1 MSTKQKKAK
10 HEYDLEGM
18 AEKVRT
24 LQKAA
29 TELKEMSG
37 GIQAVE
43 RNADRVLSSVRM
55 LEISVVE
62 IIDILKSK
70 D

>member
-1 MSTKQKKAK
+1 MSTKSKAIK
-10 HEYDLEGM
+10 QEYDLEGM
-18 AEKVRT
+18 AEKVRALRKT
-24 LQKAA
+24 A
-29 TELKEMSG
+29 TELKEMCG

-43 RNADRVLSSVRM
+43 RNVDRILSSVRM

-62 IIDILKSK
+62 IIDILKNK